1 MKHAFSM
8 FRRYFRRTSES
19 GQSVI
24 LLALGF
30 VALAGFVGITTDISL
45 MFVRY
50 AQLSRAVDSA
60 AIAAANQMRQ
70 DRSNATVQLAARQF
84 IEFYGI
90 SPESVIV
97 DTCNTTNGKDPDLC
111 PLEQDKLVR
120 VRAYFRQP
128 TVFLRLLGVEHFD
141 MWVAATSQTA
151 ALDVVIVMDVSES
164 MAGQTT
170 YGDWAKVEKL
180 SDTPGTILTTKN
192 YGTIYHPPTGNQ
204 IVIDKMTSMGRTAS
218 LADVEGFW
226 KTWQKGIDP
235 LPGLLNRPQ
244 IEVNNSLTYYSK
256 SSPGVG
262 KDAAGTIVNGAYT
275 GTAIP
280 QFRVDYVDNWFT
292 ETRFPGQG
300 YIGNVSDQPRDAC
313 RVRFYPSASITP
325 ISSYRSVKNPDGTF
339 KSYNTLISE
348 VGLTPKALDGFV
360 PTYNYYGCCN
370 DPDGDKSF
378 DDLVCQPFKQ
388 IRQATFGFLDRI
400 DFLRGDRAA
409 FVTYNRTAFLV
420 NPYPY
425 LSTAP
430 TDERERPGA
439 MLDNKPDAYKTL
451 KNLIG
456 VHAEPYFYIMTQ
468 PGTSTDPRKA
478 ILTTWQKQSIGFD
491 TLTGLPI
498 PLDFGRVKKFP
509 NDPNNNEIF
518 DTGNAAN
525 PEAVN
530 YPVYDNCTIQ
540 NAGLD
545 TQRTRFPGG
554 LAKASLPS
562 ELGNASEYGVDP
574 NWINQSNAGVGKW
587 SIGSPNGS
595 EAFIS
600 GTGASR
606 VYKADAS
613 YEAWAACRNGNI
625 GAALREANNALLNPN
640 TSRRFGTIWIIVLMS
655 DGGAGASDPV
665 RRNGVKLNEF
675 NPYKPIVT
683 GTAPNTVTTYGVQGQ
698 YGSFGLCPFGT
709 PSEPGELI
717 TYHNDIFMKAAN
729 GSPNSFPQ
737 GAVPSCADEDPVN
750 RHTCDFR
757 PLLTLPSHPSY
768 LAYTSAS
775 VNPLQDK
782 DYRKAGASGGP
793 AANATV
799 DEVYKWNKDR
809 NNFYDVDIGQKAGAG
824 AYISEPGCDLLYDV
838 EDYARDWADYIAIAN
853 IGSATG
859 NTQVPTIFTIGFGIE
874 FTTRFNPDNL
884 TVSYLTDIN
893 KSINDPVNAVAAQ
906 DNVAGLCS
914 WNVDRCLGEQ
924 LLRYIADI
932 GDNNRV
938 DNDYYQDLM
947 YEWYQFT
954 LAPGTDLVADGIV
967 NRAVPRPFGSRDACQ
982 TQDVGHTG
990 DSYDINN
997 NGKIMDMVTSDQ
1009 AGIMVT
1015 KRVSDGNEFTNE
1027 WGQLRANVSCGN
1039 YYYSP
1044 NADQLQFIFDDI
1056 ASRMFTRLSR

>member
-1 MKHAFSM
+1 MKHAFSV

-84 IEFYGI
+84 IEFYGV

-97 DTCNTTNGKDPDLC
+97 DTCLTTEFKDADLC
-111 PLEQDKLVR
+111 TDEQAKLVR
-120 VRAYFRQP
+120 VRAFFRQP
-128 TVFLRLLGVEHFD
+128 TVFLRLLGVESFD

-180 SDTPGTILTTKN
+180 SDTPGSILSTKN
-192 YGTIYHPPTGNQ
+192 YGTIYHPPTGDK
-204 IVIDKMTSMGRTAS
+204 IVIDKMTSLGKTAT
-218 LADVEGFW
+218 LADVQAFW
-226 KTWQKGIDP
+226 KTWKKGIDP

-244 IEVNNSLTYYSK
+244 IEVNNFLTYYSK
-256 SSPGVG
+256 TAPSVG
-262 KDAAGTIVNGAYT
+262 RDAAGTLVNGTYT

-280 QFRVDYVDNWFT
+280 QFRVDYVDNWFND
-292 ETRFPGQG
+292 TRFPNQG
-300 YIGNVSDQPRDAC
+300 YGAGPSEHARDAC
-313 RVRFYPSASITP
+313 RVRFYPSANITP
-325 ISSYRSVKNPDGTF
+325 ISSYRGVKNPDGTF
-339 KSYNTLISE
+339 KTYNTLIAE
-348 VGLTPKALDGFV
+348 VGLIQKPLDGFV

-430 TDERERPGA
+430 GEEDERPGA
-439 MLDNKPDAYKTL
+439 MLDNKNDAYKTL

-468 PGTSTDPRKA
+468 PGTSPNPRAA
-478 ILTTWQKQSIGFD
+478 IVSAWTQQSIGFD
-491 TLTGLPI
+491 KVTALPI
-498 PLDFGRVKKFP
+498 PLDFGRVGNP
-509 NDPNNNEIF
+509 AYN
-518 DTGNAAN
+518 TGDASN
-525 PEAVN
+525 PESVN
-530 YPVYDNCTIQ
+530 YPVYDNCNAQ
-540 NAGLD
+540 NAGLRD
-545 TQRTRFPGG
+545 QWTLFPGG

-562 ELGNASEYGVDP
+562 ELGTAGEYGVDP
-574 NWINQSNAGVGKW
+574 NWLNQSNAGVGKW
-587 SIGSPNGS
+587 ITGSSNGS
-595 EAFIS
+595 EAIVS
-600 GTGASR
+600 GSGATR
-606 VYKADAS
+606 DYRTADVS

-625 GAALREANNALLNPN
+625 GAALREANNALLNPL

-683 GTAPNTVTTYGVQGQ
+683 GTAPNTVTTYGIQGQ

-717 TYHNDIFMKAAN
+717 TYHDDVFKNA
-729 GSPNSFPQ
+729 GGFPK
-737 GAVPSCADEDPVN
+737 GAVPSCSDEDPVS
-750 RHTCDFR
+750 RQTCDFR

-782 DYRKAGASGGP
+782 DYRAAGASGGP

-824 AYISEPGCDLLYDV
+824 AYISEPGCDPLYDV

-884 TVSYLTDIN
+884 TINYLTDIN
-893 KSINDPVNAVAAQ
+893 KPVNDPVNADAAQ
-906 DNVAGLCS
+906 QNVAGLCA

-954 LAPGTDLVADGIV
+954 LAPGTDLVADGVV
-967 NRAVPRPFGSRDACQ
+967 NRPLPRPFGSRDACQ
-982 TQDVGHTG
+982 TQDVGHTA
-990 DSYDINN
+990 DSYDTNN
-997 NGKIMDMVTSDQ
+997 NGKIMDMVTSVQ
-1009 AGIMVT
+1009 GGITVT